1 MSSSVD
7 SVPLS
12 SLPRGARGVVLH
24 VKEEGLT
31 IDGDA
36 STSVGRRLM
45 ELGFVAGASFEI
57 IESMW
62 PGGDPL
68 AVRVQGST
76 FALRRKEAAAI
87 VVRVGDKV

>member
-1 MSSSVD
+1 MNAPAD

-24 VKEEGLT
+24 VTEEGLP

-36 STSVGRRLM
+36 AASVGRRLM

-76 FALRRKEAAAI
+76 FALRRKEANVI
-87 VVRVGDKV
+87 VVRVDDKA